1 MASTGPM
8 KAGSFNPGIPTASRI
23 CCWWVQRSLY
33 SRATPSQFG
42 AGSGPTQETGVSAA
56 NGSRP
61 AR

>member
-1 MASTGPM
+1 M

-33 SRATPSQFG
+33 SRATSSQFG

-56 NGSRP
+56 DGSRP